1 MVMRTYTGPFG
12 RRPLILDTG
21 DPSHRPVRSVRF
33 PCLGRIEGG
42 GRCTANWN
50 VETPRLLAAY
60 ERAVAEGKREL
71 TFGVDL

>member
-1 MVMRTYTGPFG
+1 
-12 RRPLILDTG
+12 
-21 DPSHRPVRSVRF
+21 VRSVRF